1 MEGKKMNRI
10 CPNCETKTQLEKVTK
25 EELINVRGE
34 EIKVDSEYFTC
45 TSCENDFEDM
55 LTDYDPLKFAYSEY
69 RKRHGW
75 TQPDEIREF
84 RRKHG
89 LTQGELSKLLGWGGA
104 TLSRYEN
111 GALQDETHE
120 KALKMAMDP
129 RILYKLINESP
140 NALPKEKAC
149 LLKEHLEKMEEDEL
163 TFERIYEIKFGRY
176 EPDESSG
183 YQKLNLAKLFNAI
196 IYLCVGGVLKTKLN
210 KLLFYSD
217 FLFYKKNTIS
227 ITGARYARITFG
239 PVLDNYDHYFATI
252 VDEKLLEVDEV
263 IFGDYWGEEYRAL
276 VGPDVALFSRSE
288 LETLDFVK
296 NYFMKFTA
304 GEIRDFSHK
313 EKGYQDTSN
322 GDLISYKYASYLNI

>member
-1 MEGKKMNRI
+1 MNRI
-10 CPNCETKTQLEKVTK
+10 CPNCEAKTQLEKVTK
-25 EELINVRGE
+25 EELINVRSE

-45 TSCENDFEDM
+45 TSCGNDFEDM
-55 LTDYDPLKFAYSEY
+55 LTDYDPLKLAYSEY

-75 TQPDEIREF
+75 VQPDEIREF

-129 RILYKLINESP
+129 RNLYKLINESP

-163 TFERIYEIKFGRY
+163 TFERIYEIKFGHY

-196 IYLCVGGVLKTKLN
+196 IYLCVGGVLRTKLN

-227 ITGARYARITFG
+227 ITGARYARATFG

-263 IFGDYWGEEYRAL
+263 QFGDYWGEEYRAL

-288 LETLDFVK
+288 LETFDFVK
-296 NYFMKFTA
+296 NYFKEFTA
-304 GEIRDFSHK
+304 AQIKEFSHK
-313 EKGYQDTSN
+313 EKGYQGTPN
-322 GDLISYKYASYLNI
+322 GESISYKYANYLNI